1 MTLPTTYLLPFQ
13 SCWCD
18 FMQADAQLT
27 TESRPNVYRVPLP
40 VVSVMMGAGLAGLL
54 LAEQVLTGWLAFG
67 ERANISRRDINFG
80 EILAII
86 AGLLFATIA
95 LQTAWG
101 LYQGTRS
108 GWVWARW
115 VAFATAVIGLALT
128 YSAIL
133 PSILKSVTNSSNVYP
148 LAQTQLL
155 TQVGIG
161 LVLLVAGWW
170 VYGHVTRDAKGL
182 TPVKYLRIQL
192 AKSPSAGALI
202 GFIAIFFSFS
212 VATPLFLQPTS
223 IASYLT
229 NVSLFGIIAIGVTM
243 LMICGE
249 FDLSV
254 GSIFG
259 VTSMVFM
266 LMMTEGIPILG
277 IGPTPVLVAAAIA
290 LVIAALMGF
299 TNGVIRVRTD
309 IPSFIVT
316 LSTQY
321 IFRAFTLVVIGGGRI
336 LRYRDYYNELPQV
349 YLNRLIL
356 VALAVTALLVLAF
369 IIFRTLPVLWRNFQ
383 MRWAI
388 RRDNGDFG
396 TLQAIIGTCVMLVVV
411 VIIIAVGAW
420 LIYVATYHIERTDQ
434 LLQVGY
440 FDILNGRWEFSGSEV
455 TRGLVNIPIPTA
467 ANFRNSI
474 VWWLFFSI
482 LFHVVMTRT
491 RYGNSVFA
499 VGGNPGAAR
508 AQGINVNRVK
518 IMSFMLAALLTGIAA
533 VYETGRNPGVDPLKG
548 QFFELDVIAMTV
560 IGGALLAGGYG
571 SIIGTILGALIYG
584 MMQTGLVLIGMD
596 ARMFQGVVGTIILV
610 AVVLNTYVRR
620 IQ

>member
-1 MTLPTTYLLPFQ
+1 
-13 SCWCD
+13 
-18 FMQADAQLT
+18 MQADAQLT
-27 TESRPNVYRVPLP
+27 TESRPTVYRVPLP
-40 VVSVMMGAGLAGLL
+40 VVGVMLGAGLVGLL

-80 EILAII
+80 EILAIV
-86 AGLLFATIA
+86 AGLIFAIIA

-115 VAFATAVIGLALT
+115 VAFATAVIGIAVA
-128 YSAIL
+128 YAAIL
-133 PSILKSVTNSSNVYP
+133 PSIIKSITNSSNVYP
-148 LAQTQLL
+148 LASNQLL
-155 TQVGIG
+155 IQIGIG
-161 LVLLVAGWW
+161 LVLLLAGRWA
-170 VYGHVTRDAKGL
+170 YGYVTREARGL

-202 GFIAIFFSFS
+202 GFIVIFFSFS
-212 VATPLFLQPTS
+212 ITTPLFLEPTS

-277 IGPTPVLVAAAIA
+277 TGPMPVFVSGAIA
-290 LVIAALMGF
+290 LVIAALMGIV
-299 TNGVIRVRTD
+299 NGVIRVRTG

-321 IFRAFTLVVIGGGRI
+321 IFRAFALVVIGGGRI
-336 LRYRDYYNELPQV
+336 LRYRDYFPELPQ
-349 YLNRLIL
+349 LQMSRLLL
-356 VALAVTALLVLAF
+356 VGLAVVALLVLAF
-369 IIFRTLPVLWRNFQ
+369 ITLRTLPVTLRNFQ
-383 MRWAI
+383 RQWAT
-388 RRDNGDFG
+388 RHDSRDFG
-396 TLQAIIGTCVMLVVV
+396 TLRAVSGTLLLVVIVVLILVIGTWLV
-411 VIIIAVGAW
+411 
-420 LIYVATYHIERTDQ
+420 YVATYHIERTDQ

-440 FDILNGRWEFSGSEV
+440 FDILNGRWEFSGAEV
-455 TRGLVNIPIPTA
+455 TRGLVNIPIPTT

-482 LFHVVMTRT
+482 VFHVVMTRT

-508 AQGINVNRVK
+508 AQGVNVNRIK
-518 IMSFMLAALLTGIAA
+518 ILSFMLAALLTGIAS

-560 IGGALLAGGYG
+560 IGGALLSGGYG
-571 SIIGTILGALIYG
+571 SVIGTILGALIYG
-584 MMQTGLVLIGMD
+584 MMSTGLVLIGMD
-596 ARMFQGVVGTIILV
+596 PRMFQGVVGAIILI